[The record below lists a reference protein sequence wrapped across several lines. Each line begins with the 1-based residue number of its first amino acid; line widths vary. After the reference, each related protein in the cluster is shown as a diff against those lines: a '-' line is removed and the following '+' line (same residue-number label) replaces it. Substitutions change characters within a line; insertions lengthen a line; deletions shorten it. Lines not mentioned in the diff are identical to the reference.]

1 MSAKILKIPINL
13 SVEEA
18 KSKLR
23 GADWQ
28 QIQNLLE
35 VAHPLISAQT
45 VYEVCTI
52 DEKFEDSVVI
62 DGIHFCSQVLRKNLD
77 GVEKVFPYIV
87 TIGSRLEEEA
97 RKCTDMLEQ
106 YYLDMIGNIAL
117 TKARK
122 HLEDHLQSFF
132 EFSCL
137 SYMSP
142 GSLPDWPIE
151 EQKPLFSLLKG
162 GEDSIGVRLTES
174 LLMIPRKTVSGI
186 YFPSEVTFYSCQ
198 VCQRE
203 KCEGRKAKFN
213 EDLAR
218 QYKIKE

>member
-1 MSAKILKIPINL
+1 METKTLQILVSL
-13 SVEEA
+13 SIDEI
-18 KSKLR
+18 KNKLR
-23 GADWQ
+23 VVDSGQAQ
-28 QIQNLLE
+28 RLLE
-35 VAHPLISAQT
+35 VAYPLISAQAL
-45 VYEVCTI
+45 YEVSHI

-62 DGIHFCSQVLRKNLD
+62 HRIRFSSQVLRKNLD
-77 GVEKVFPYIV
+77 EVEKVFPYIV
-87 TIGSRLEEEA
+87 TIGSGLEEEA

-132 EFSCL
+132 GFTCL

-151 EQKPLFSLLKG
+151 EQTPLFSLFKG
-162 GEDSIGVRLTES
+162 AENSIGVRLTES

-186 YFPSEVTFYSCQ
+186 FFPSEVTFYSCQ
-198 VCQRE
+198 LCKRE
-203 KCEGRKAKFN
+203 KCEGRKAKYN

-218 QYKIKE
+218 QYNIKE

>member
-1 MSAKILKIPINL
+1 METKTLQILVSL
-13 SVEEA
+13 SIDEI
-18 KSKLR
+18 KNKLR
-23 GADWQ
+23 VVDSGQAQ
-28 QIQNLLE
+28 RLLE
-35 VAHPLISAQT
+35 VAYPLISAQAL
-45 VYEVCTI
+45 YEVSHI

-62 DGIHFCSQVLRKNLD
+62 HRIRFSSQVLRKNLD
-77 GVEKVFPYIV
+77 EVEKVFPYIV
-87 TIGSRLEEEA
+87 TIGSGLEEEA

-132 EFSCL
+132 GFTCL

-151 EQKPLFSLLKG
+151 EQTPLFSLFKG
-162 GEDSIGVRLTES
+162 AENSIGVRLTES

-186 YFPSEVTFYSCQ
+186 FFPSEVTFYSCQ
-198 VCQRE
+198 LCQRE
-203 KCEGRKAKFN
+203 KCEGRKAKYN

-218 QYKIKE
+218 QYNIKE